1 MIFFTSD
8 IHFGQQSLL
17 ATGKWKERPFN
28 TLEEMHSEIIKRWN
42 KKVTNGDDVYIL
54 GDIGSRGYQNMH
66 VELIAQLKGRKHLII
81 GNHDDIKDLRVQQQ
95 FVEIVQAK
103 SLSVMANK
111 EPYKLLLTHC
121 PYMMW
126 DGQHRGVIMLYG
138 HLHNTLDEK
147 LFQQYLAAYNK
158 ERPPKAENR
167 EDPCRAY
174 SVCQCLWDYEPV
186 TLEEILEKGD
196 SKKEIR

>member
-103 SLSVMANK
+103 NLSVMANK

-167 EDPCRAY
+167 EDSCRAY
-174 SVCQCLWDYEPV
+174 SVCQCLWNYEPV

-196 SKKEIR
+196 AKKEIR

>member
-1 MIFFTSD
+1 
-8 IHFGQQSLL
+8 
-17 ATGKWKERPFN
+17 
-28 TLEEMHSEIIKRWN
+28 MHSEIIKRWN

-158 ERPPKAENR
+158 ERPPKADNR
-167 EDPCRAY
+167 ENPCRAY

-196 SKKEIR
+196 EKKR